1 MIIISCDLAENDST
15 NNATAKEIEVIE
27 LVEIYLNNFLDEPRG
42 FCLDIKGYKSSASVE
57 RGLQAHTCYSY
68 QGEIAVDQGFDF
80 ARLANQEFY
89 LPNFD
94 ICMQAEKDQETAEL
108 VLRPCDKSAL
118 QQFVLGDDGKIY
130 LQTDQNLCVTVSR
143 DNSREGGGGSP
154 VHLIRNISMQ
164 KCNDDLSSYQIWTAR
179 SN

>member
-68 QGEIAVDQGFDF
+68 QGEVAVDQGFDF

-94 ICMQAEKDQETAEL
+94 ICMQAENDQETAEL
-108 VLRPCDKSAL
+108 ILRSCDKSTL
-118 QQFVLGDDGKIY
+118 QQFVLRDDGKIY
-130 LQTDQNLCVTVSR
+130 ADKLRADGNDVTYRCAKLMIQGVLR
-143 DNSREGGGGSP
+143 ARALGPGGRAEFKA
-154 VHLIRNISMQ
+154 VIDWLNE
-164 KCNDDLSSYQIWTAR
+164 KLT
-179 SN
+179 

>member
-1 MIIISCDLAENDST
+1 MVSISCDLVENDST
-15 NNATAKEIEVIE
+15 NKTAVKEIEESAV
-27 LVEIYLNNFLDEPRG
+27 VEIYLNSPLDDPRG
-42 FCLDIKGYKSSASVE
+42 FCLDIKGYKFSANVE

-80 ARLANQEFY
+80 AQLANQEFY

-94 ICMQAEKDQETAEL
+94 ICMQAEKDQESADL

-130 LQTDQNLCVTVSR
+130 LKADTNLCVTVSE
-143 DNSREGGGGSP
+143 DNSREGGGGTP

-164 KCNDDLSSYQIWTAR
+164 KCSDSLSLYQIWTAR